1 MGQVDASLLHVHFM
15 GQFIYTQEARAQ
27 TGTQKSIDREERM
40 RHSRPC
46 SRIEF
51 NTMSHLSQDLRS
63 VLDSKNLFLFLYVTY
78 GYLPCRKLTSAI
90 SIALTRLTIIMAWL
104 SVFLA
109 PPIDSDITVYPCDS
123 YLPPPSPFFLSFLQH
138 TCTEVLGKGY
148 RHVSIQLS
156 SCNEYSRTSLNG
168 HSKRWTTSKM
178 LHPH

>member
-123 YLPPPSPFFLSFLQH
+123 YLPPPPPFFFLSCSTHAQKYQGRDIAMFQ
-138 TCTEVLGKGY
+138 
-148 RHVSIQLS
+148 S
-156 SCNEYSRTSLNG
+156 SSAHAMSTVEL
-168 HSKRWTTSKM
+168 
-178 LHPH
+178 L